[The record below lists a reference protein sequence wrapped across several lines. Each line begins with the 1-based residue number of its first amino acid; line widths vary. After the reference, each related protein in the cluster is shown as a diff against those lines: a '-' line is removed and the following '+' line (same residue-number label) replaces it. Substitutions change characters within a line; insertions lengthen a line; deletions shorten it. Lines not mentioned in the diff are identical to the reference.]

1 MTQGEMGAGGWRR
14 EIQREIAKSKF
25 LKEDPPRQFFIVTCK
40 KCWQMNETAG
50 FINCFPKYTQTQA
63 LTPGKLRRKSRS
75 VLKWRFREA
84 PSLEHAVQCLWEHAV
99 LPVQGAVG
107 RAGAWQPC
115 VSRMGAGFRP

>member
-1 MTQGEMGAGGWRR
+1 MGAGGRRR
-14 EIQREIAKSKF
+14 EIHREIAKSGF

-84 PSLEHAVQCLWEHAV
+84 PSLEHTVQCYGSTQCCLCRA
-99 LPVQGAVG
+99 QRG

-115 VSRMGAGFRP
+115 MSRMGAEFRP